1 MLELLK
7 ENVKGYAVI
16 VSGPQSAPALV
27 EQVMAVALAIVQELK
42 GAVRELGLSESV
54 AHLIWML
61 DPAADPVPLRQVA
74 ERLRCDPSNVT
85 LLSDQL
91 EKKGLA
97 ERRPHP
103 ADGRVRTLVLTPAGV
118 AARRKLVDHVQ
129 QRSPLATL
137 DGEQQCQLRDLLA
150 VALAGRLSGSP

>member
-7 ENVKGYAVI
+7 EIVKSYAVI
-16 VSGPQSAPALV
+16 VPGPQPAPPLV
-27 EQVMAVALAIVQELK
+27 EQVMAVAMAIVQELK
-42 GAVRELGLSESV
+42 EAVGELGLGESV
-54 AHLIWML
+54 AHLVWVL
-61 DPAADPVPLRQVA
+61 DPDAEPVPLRQVA

-103 ADGRVRTLVLTPAGV
+103 ADRRVRTLVLTPAGV
-118 AARRKLVDHVQ
+118 AARRKLFEHVQ
-129 QRSPLATL
+129 ERSPLAVL
-137 DGEQQCQLRDLLA
+137 DGEQQLQLQDLLGA
-150 VALAGRLSGSP
+150 ALAGRKRG

>member
-7 ENVKGYAVI
+7 EIVKGYAVI

-27 EQVMAVALAIVQELK
+27 EQVMAVAMAIVQELK
-42 GAVRELGLSESV
+42 AAVRELGLSESV
-54 AHLIWML
+54 AHLVWVL
-61 DPAADPVPLRQVA
+61 DPDAEPVPLRQVA
-74 ERLRCDPSNVT
+74 EQLRCDPSNIT

-103 ADGRVRTLVLTPAGV
+103 ADRRVRTLVLTPAGV
-118 AARRKLVDHVQ
+118 AARRKLVEHVQ
-129 QRSPLATL
+129 ERSPLAAL
-137 DGEQQCQLRDLLA
+137 DGEQQRQLQDLLA
-150 VALAGRLSGSP
+150 VALAGRKRG

>member
-7 ENVKGYAVI
+7 EIVKGYAVI
-16 VSGPQSAPALV
+16 VSGPGSGSALV
-27 EQVMAVALAIVQELK
+27 EQVMAVALAIVQEVK
-42 GAVRELGLSESV
+42 ESVRELGLSESV
-54 AHLIWML
+54 AHLVWLL

-74 ERLRCDPSNVT
+74 ERLRCDPSNIT

-103 ADGRVRTLVLTPAGV
+103 ADRRVRTLVLTPAGV
-118 AARRKLVDHVQ
+118 AARRKLLEHVQ
-129 QRSPLATL
+129 ERSPLAAL
-137 DGEQQCQLRDLLA
+137 DGEQQQQLQDLLA
-150 VALAGRLSGSP
+150 VALAGRKRG

>member
-1 MLELLK
+1 
-7 ENVKGYAVI
+7 VI
-16 VSGPQSAPALV
+16 VSGAKSAPALV
-27 EQVMAVALAIVQELK
+27 EQVMAVAMAIVQELK
-42 GAVRELGLSESV
+42 EAVRELGLSESV
-54 AHLIWML
+54 AHLVWVL
-61 DPAADPVPLRQVA
+61 DPDADPVPLRQVA

-118 AARRKLVDHVQ
+118 AARRKLLDHVQ
-129 QRSPLATL
+129 QRPPLAAL
-137 DGEQQCQLRDLLA
+137 DGEQQRQLQELLA
-150 VALAGRLSGSP
+150 VALADRKG

>member
-16 VSGPQSAPALV
+16 VSGPQPAPPLV
-27 EQVMAVALAIVQELK
+27 EQVMAVAMAIVQELK
-42 GAVRELGLSESV
+42 EAVRELGLGESV
-54 AHLIWML
+54 AHLVWVL
-61 DPAADPVPLRQVA
+61 DPDAEPVPLRQVA

-103 ADGRVRTLVLTPAGV
+103 ADRRVRTLVLTPAGV
-118 AARRKLVDHVQ
+118 AARRKLLEHVQ
-129 QRSPLATL
+129 ERSPLAVL
-137 DGEQQCQLRDLLA
+137 DGEQQLQLRDLLA
-150 VALAGRLSGSP
+150 AALAGRKRG